1 MLFLTIALKEMI
13 LDLTPVT
20 HLSVYISYLQPFLNI
35 FWLLLKDTLE
45 KVKSLVCLPSYEKNV
60 SKIIETPDIIWVLL
74 KNFLIDR
81 LRSKILL
88 HSVQTNSHVF
98 KNIKVS
104 SVTEVIGSLKV
115 SQRLRIL
122 SISKVSLS

>member
-1 MLFLTIALKEMI
+1 MLFLTIALKEMV
-13 LDLTPVT
+13 LDLTPIT
-20 HLSVYISYLQPFLNI
+20 YLSVYISYLQSFLNI
-35 FWLLLKDTLE
+35 FGLLLKDTLK
-45 KVKSLVCLPSYEKNV
+45 KVKSLVCLPNYEKNIA
-60 SKIIETPDIIWVLL
+60 KIIETPDIIWVLL
-74 KNFLIDR
+74 KNFLINR
-81 LRSKILL
+81 LGSKILL
-88 HSVQTNSHVF
+88 HSVQTNRHVF

>member
-35 FWLLLKDTLE
+35 FGLLLKDTLE
-45 KVKSLVCLPSYEKNV
+45 KVKCLVCLANYEKNV

-74 KNFLIDR
+74 KNFLINR
-81 LRSKILL
+81 LRSEILL
-88 HSVQTNSHVF
+88 HSVQTNRHVF

-115 SQRLRIL
+115 SQRLRVL

>member
-88 HSVQTNSHVF
+88 HSVQTNRHVF
-98 KNIKVS
+98 ENIKVS

-115 SQRLRIL
+115 SQRLRVL